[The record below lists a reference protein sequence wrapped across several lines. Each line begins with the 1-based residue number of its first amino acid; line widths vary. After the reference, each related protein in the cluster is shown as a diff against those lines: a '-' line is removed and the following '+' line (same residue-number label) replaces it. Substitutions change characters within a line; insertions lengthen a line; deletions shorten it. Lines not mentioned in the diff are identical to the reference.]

1 MRRSIAALLVGV
13 IMIPQVISA
22 QALLPGTRVRVSHP
36 GEGTRTGTVVA
47 LTPDTLEVRLA
58 GHAEASHVP
67 LSQVTRLDVSLG
79 KQRHLIRAAG
89 IGFIVGGVIGAV
101 AGAADGSSCTG
112 EFLCP
117 GAGGGAVLGGVFV
130 GSLGGIV
137 GLIAGVVPS
146 ERWERVPLE
155 ARRISVVTPSGSHG
169 RGVGLRLAF

>member
-1 MRRSIAALLVGV
+1 M
-13 IMIPQVISA
+13 P
-22 QALLPGTRVRVSHP
+22 
-36 GEGTRTGTVVA
+36 
-47 LTPDTLEVRLA
+47 LA
-58 GHAEASHVP
+58 
-67 LSQVTRLDVSLG
+67 QVTRLDVSLG

-89 IGFIVGGVIGAV
+89 IGFIVGGVVGAV

-130 GSLGGIV
+130 GSLGGII

-155 ARRISVVTPSGSHG
+155 PRRISIVTPSGSHG
-169 RGVGLRLAF
+169 RGVGLKVAF

>member
-1 MRRSIAALLVGV
+1 MRRTIAALFVAV
-13 IMIPQVISA
+13 FMVPQVISA
-22 QALLPGTRVRVSHP
+22 QALQPGTRVRVTHP

-47 LTPDTLEVRLA
+47 LTPDTLEVRLV
-58 GHAEASHVP
+58 GHTETSYMP
-67 LSQVTRLDVSLG
+67 LAQVTRLDVSLG

-89 IGFIVGGVIGAV
+89 IGFIVGGVVGAV

-130 GSLGGIV
+130 GSLGGII

-155 ARRISVVTPSGSHG
+155 PRRISIVTPSGSHG
-169 RGVGLRLAF
+169 RGVGLKVAF